1 MYYAKPRLWLRL
13 AECCI
18 SAHVHKL
25 AESAESAFKSVSA
38 PKTKTTRRPARPA
51 SFLFHVCVRLSLMA
65 AGGRTSCA
73 VWSGMAGRGGSCC
86 LP

>member
-38 PKTKTTRRPARPA
+38 KDGRQRQPSPPLVFSVPR
-51 SFLFHVCVRLSLMA
+51 VCV
-65 AGGRTSCA
+65 
-73 VWSGMAGRGGSCC
+73 
-86 LP
+86 